1 MYRNSDEEKEYQ
13 ALSYAL
19 KQKYD
24 LESRLDTS
32 LSHKQVMTII
42 GANEVIRKTL
52 ASGGDV
58 DTNKPE
64 VRKTILE
71 KLDDWLFETA
81 RSVWHS
87 VTSTIRVA
95 INYLGDLI
103 DRGRIWIDKNIID
116 PIAVFL
122 DNLFS

>member
-24 LESRLDTS
+24 LESRLDPS
-32 LSHKQVMTII
+32 LTHKQVMTII

-52 ASGGDV
+52 AAGGDV

-71 KLDDWLFETA
+71 KLDDWLYEAA
-81 RSVWHS
+81 RSVWYS
-87 VTSTIRVA
+87 VTSIIREA
-95 INYLGDLI
+95 IDYLGDLI
-103 DRGRIWIDKNIID
+103 ARGLEWLGGT
-116 PIAVFL
+116 IADFL
-122 DNLFS
+122 DDLFC

>member
-24 LESRLDTS
+24 VESKIDPS
-32 LSHKQVMTII
+32 LSHKQVTLII
-42 GANEVIRKTL
+42 GASEVVKNTL
-52 ASGGDV
+52 MAGGDI
-58 DTNKPE
+58 DTSKPE

-71 KLDDWLFETA
+71 KLDDWLDDVA
-81 RSVWHS
+81 RSVWYS
-87 VTSTIRVA
+87 VTNIIRDA

-103 DRGRIWIDKNIID
+103 DRVGNWIDDNIVDPVID
-116 PIAVFL
+116 FL
-122 DNLFS
+122 DDLFS